1 MEEKEIP
8 EAEEN
13 LAVPPPP
20 PPPPPPQPLTVAV
33 AICGSRQCKWVLRWA
48 LENFIPEGK
57 ILFKLLHVRPKIST
71 IPSPLGNL
79 PLARV
84 REDVAAGYKKE
95 VERKT
100 SELLLPYKQMCAKR
114 KVQVDVMVIEADDVA
129 RAVSGEVAKFT
140 ISKLVIGAS
149 SHSLFS
155 RKLKGQ
161 TLSSRISECTPNFCT
176 VYVVSKGNLKSVRP
190 STSEENIS
198 TKGENGDTSGSD
210 SSSSYGFCLPTGS
223 TQNHSRGPSV
233 DINDVEDIMS
243 SYSGDADI
251 QNDGSRFSSYESFR
265 TDYGSCVS
273 TRASTSESLTD
284 SGSLGG
290 QVDINFE
297 LEKLRIEL
305 RHVQG
310 MYAMAQQE
318 KVDASRK
325 LNDLSERRK
334 EEAVKVKEVTSKEEE
349 ARELA
354 RQEKEKHEAARKEA
368 EYIKECAEREAL
380 EKKQVE
386 IKADQVAKE
395 REKLEKAL
403 TNPDHP
409 YEIFTWEEIVSATSS
424 FSDDLKIG
432 MGAYGAVYKCCL
444 NYTTSAV
451 KVLHSKESRWT
462 KQFQQEVEILS
473 KIHHPHLLLLLGACP
488 DHGCLVYEYMENGS
502 LDEKLLGK
510 NNAPPIPWFDRYRIA
525 WEVASAL
532 IFLHNSKPKPIIHC
546 DLKPANILLD
556 HNFVSK
562 IGDVGLSML
571 LPSDPSSV
579 ATMYRD
585 SGLVG
590 TLCYIDPE
598 YQRSGMISPKSDIYA
613 FGMVILQLLT
623 AKPAIA
629 LTRIVEKAIE
639 DGHLMD
645 ILDLEAGEW
654 PIKETQELAVLGL
667 HCAELRRHDRPDLK
681 TQVLPVLEKLKAIAD
696 KARDLAPTVRSFPPQ
711 HFICPILQEII
722 VDPCV
727 AADGYTYERKAIEK
741 WLKDNDNSP
750 MTNLPLPNKNLLP
763 NYSLLSAIMEWKSR
777 R

>member
-1 MEEKEIP
+1 MGEKEIL
-8 EAEEN
+8 EAEDN
-13 LAVPPPP
+13 IALPLLP
-20 PPPPPPQPLTVAV
+20 PLTVAV
-33 AICGSRQCKWVLRWA
+33 AISGSGQSNSILRWA
-48 LENFIPEGK
+48 LETFIPEGR
-57 ILFKLLHVRPKIST
+57 ILFKLLHVRPKVST

-79 PLARV
+79 PLSQV
-84 REDVAAGYKKE
+84 RENVAAGYIME

-100 SELLLPYKQMCAKR
+100 SEMLLPYKQMCTKR
-114 KVQVDVMVIEADDVA
+114 KVQVDVVVIEADDVA
-129 RAVSGEVAKFT
+129 RTVSGEVAKFT

-149 SHSLFS
+149 SHSLFR

-161 TLSSRISECTPNFCT
+161 NISSRISECTPRFCT
-176 VYVVSKGNLKSVRP
+176 VYVVSNGNLKSVRP
-190 STSEENIS
+190 STSEPNIS
-198 TKGENGDTSGSD
+198 TKGESGDTSDSD
-210 SSSSYGFCLPTGS
+210 NSSSYGFSLLT
-223 TQNHSRGPSV
+223 
-233 DINDVEDIMS
+233 DDVEDVMS
-243 SYSGDADI
+243 SYSGDGDI
-251 QNDGSRFSSYESFR
+251 RNVVSRFSSYESFQ

-273 TRASTSESLTD
+273 ACASTSEAPTD
-284 SGSLGG
+284 FGSLGG

-297 LEKLRIEL
+297 LERLRIEL
-305 RHVQG
+305 RHAKG
-310 MYAMAQQE
+310 MYAIAQQE

-325 LNDLSERRK
+325 LNDLSKRWK
-334 EEAVKVKEVTSKEEE
+334 EEAVKVMEVTSKEEE

-354 RQEKEKHEAARKEA
+354 RQEKKKHEAATKEA

-380 EKKQVE
+380 QRKQFE
-386 IKADQVAKE
+386 IKANQDAKE
-395 REKLEKAL
+395 KEKLEKAL
-403 TNPDHP
+403 TSPDQP

-424 FSDDLKIG
+424 FSDDLRIG
-432 MGAYGAVYKCCL
+432 MGAYGSVYKCCL
-444 NYTTSAV
+444 NYTTAAV
-451 KVLHSKESRWT
+451 KVLHSKESQWT
-462 KQFQQEVEILS
+462 KQFQQEIEVLS
-473 KIHHPHLLLLLGACP
+473 KIRHPHLLLLLGACP
-488 DHGCLVYEYMENGS
+488 DHGCLVYEYMKHGS
-502 LDEKLLGK
+502 LDERLLGK
-510 NNAPPIPWFDRYRIA
+510 YNTPPIPWFDRYRIA

-590 TLCYIDPE
+590 TLCYLDPE
-598 YQRSGMISPKSDIYA
+598 YQRTGLISPKSDVYA

-639 DGHLMD
+639 DGRLMD

-654 PIKETQELAVLGL
+654 PIEETQELAVLGL
-667 HCAELRRHDRPDLK
+667 SCTELRRRDRPDLK
-681 TQVLPVLEKLKAIAD
+681 TQVLPILEKLKEIAD
-696 KARDLAPTVRSFPPQ
+696 KARDLAPSVGSSPPQ
-711 HFICPILQEII
+711 HFLCPIFQDVIH
-722 VDPCV
+722 DPCV
-727 AADGYTYERKAIEK
+727 AADGYTYDRKAIES

-750 MTNLPLPNKNLLP
+750 MTNLPLANKNLIP